1 MAPHRGSHVSA
12 QLLGHSLLNHLLAV
26 MSPSLISLLLLLE
39 VPGAALL
46 AGIFLDQTPPFGV
59 YVGLALI
66 LTGLVVVVTRR
77 PPPEPVL
84 AD

>member
-1 MAPHRGSHVSA
+1 
-12 QLLGHSLLNHLLAV
+12 

-46 AGIFLDQTPPFGV
+46 AGIFLDQTPPLGV
-59 YVGLALI
+59 YLGLALI
-66 LTGLVVVVTRR
+66 LAGLVVVITRR
-77 PPPEPVL
+77 PPPEPIQ